1 MDNVIRYT
9 VKITATVER
18 VEKAGK
24 RWERMTAADDSDYAY
39 TPEYETTVER
49 SVSVYEQSMESLDV
63 WKVIAAAN
71 GATP

>member
-39 TPEYETTVER
+39 TPEYETTVQR
-49 SVSVYEQSMESLDV
+49 NVDIYEQSMDSLDV
-63 WKVIAAAN
+63 LAVIMAAN
-71 GATP
+71 GAKP

>member
-39 TPEYETTVER
+39 TPEYETTVQR
-49 SVSVYEQSMESLDV
+49 NVDIYEQSMGSLDV
-63 WKVIAAAN
+63 LAVIMAAN

>member
-24 RWERMTAADDSDYAY
+24 RWERMTAAADSDFAY
-39 TPEYETTVER
+39 TPEYETTVQR
-49 SVSVYEQSMESLDV
+49 NVDIYEQSMGSLDV
-63 WKVIAAAN
+63 LAVIMAAN